1 MKGES
6 SFGEVRR
13 SLSPNHHSASVSYEE
28 SSRVLRMPQP
38 SLIQPVGES
47 ELPVR

>member
-6 SFGEVRR
+6 SFEEVRR
-13 SLSPNHHSASVSYEE
+13 SPSPNHHSASASCEE
-28 SSRVLRMPQP
+28 SSRVPRMPQP

-47 ELPVR
+47 ELAVR